1 MKKVL
6 LICNAGMS
14 SSLMAKKVTEY
25 LQKKGEGITMD
36 ATTVSVGDKPFTS
49 DEYDLILISPQVRMK
64 YDEFAAKAEK
74 NNKKISQVTFAAYA
88 PIPSGIEALA
98 NLVLSNL

>member
-25 LQKKGEGITMD
+25 LQKKGEDITMD
-36 ATTVSVGDKPFTS
+36 ATTVSVVDKPFTS

-98 NLVLSNL
+98 NLVLTNL

>member
-14 SSLMAKKVTEY
+14 SSFMAKKTTEY
-25 LQKKGEGITMD
+25 LKQNGEDISID
-36 ATTVSVGDKPFTS
+36 ATSVSVNDKPFES

-74 NNKKISQVTFAAYA
+74 NNKKIAQVTFQAYA
-88 PIPSGIEALA
+88 PIPSGIEAMA
-98 NLVLSNL
+98 QLVLNNL